1 LLAAQ
6 GERAVVASTRGD
18 PVFGLPVRFQRAELL
33 NHADLSAA
41 GRALVDEAR
50 GPEDLVDMLQAS
62 ANRRDLLATLALIL
76 PKRQAAWWACLAAR
90 LLAPAAGSPELA
102 AINAAEAW
110 VQTQG
115 DEDRF
120 RAEAAADA
128 LDHDGAAA
136 WAALAAFWSGGSIG
150 PRDSAPVPPAPHLTG
165 TAVRAALFMTAAAR
179 PSAWSELVEI
189 GLEILAGG
197 SGRTA
202 FDRTLAA
209 APAEADA

>member
-1 LLAAQ
+1 
-6 GERAVVASTRGD
+6 
-18 PVFGLPVRFQRAELL
+18 VFGLPVRFQRAELL
-33 NHADLSAA
+33 SHADLSDA
-41 GRALVDEAR
+41 GRALADDAR
-50 GPEDLVDMLQAS
+50 GPEDLVGALRNS
-62 ANRRDLLATLALIL
+62 GNHRDLIAALALIL
-76 PKRQAAWWACLAAR
+76 PKRQAVWWACLAAR
-90 LLAPAAGSPELA
+90 LLAPAAGSRELA

-115 DEDRF
+115 EEERF

-128 LDHDGAAA
+128 LEHDGAAA

-150 PRDSAPVPPAPHLTG
+150 PRDAQPVPPASHLTG
-165 TAVRAALFMTAAAR
+165 TAVRGALFMTAAAR
-179 PSAWSELVEI
+179 PSAWEQLVEI

-202 FDRTLAA
+202 FDRALA